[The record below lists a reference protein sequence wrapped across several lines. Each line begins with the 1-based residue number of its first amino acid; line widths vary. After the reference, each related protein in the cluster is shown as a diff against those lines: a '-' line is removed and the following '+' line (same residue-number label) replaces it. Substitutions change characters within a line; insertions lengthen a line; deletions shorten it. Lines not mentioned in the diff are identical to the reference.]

1 MIDKLQLFVSAFKY
15 AASADTAYGD
25 YDPDKHGP
33 LHNHC
38 GCVAY
43 AVQQLLG
50 GKIRTGKVHGVKHYW
65 NEVGLGEIDLSA
77 SQFGETDIVF
87 FPQAERAA
95 YAPAR
100 KTINPRFQLF
110 WDRVQT
116 ALHQ

>member
-15 AASADTAYGD
+15 AASADTAYGE
-25 YDPDKHGP
+25 YNPDQHGP

-50 GKIRTGKVHGVKHYW
+50 GKIRTGKVYGVKHYW

-77 SQFGETDIVF
+77 SQFGETDIRNKNCIFRRGSHYSDYCSPSYTPFLLGKSV
-87 FPQAERAA
+87 
-95 YAPAR
+95 
-100 KTINPRFQLF
+100 
-110 WDRVQT
+110 VST
-116 ALHQ
+116 A

>member
-1 MIDKLQLFVSAFKY
+1 MITKLQTFVSAFKY
-15 AASADTAYGD
+15 AASADTAYGE
-25 YDPDKHGP
+25 YQPDKFGP

-65 NEVGLGEIDLSA
+65 NEVALGEIDLSA
-77 SQFGETDIVF
+77 SQFGEPDIVF

-110 WDRVQT
+110 WDRVQET
-116 ALHQ
+116 LNQ